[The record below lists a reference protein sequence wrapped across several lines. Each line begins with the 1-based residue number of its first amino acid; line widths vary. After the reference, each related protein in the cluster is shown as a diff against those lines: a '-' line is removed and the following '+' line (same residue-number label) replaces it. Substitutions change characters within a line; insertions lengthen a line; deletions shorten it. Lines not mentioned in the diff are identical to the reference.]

1 MKILVFGG
9 SFDPVHKG
17 HVAMLKKAL
26 SVVKPDITHIVPVYH
41 SPFKAKSPTPFKL
54 RMQMAKAAFSPLDK
68 KLVFD
73 DYEFKRGGK
82 TYSYQLV
89 QYLQKRY
96 HKADIY
102 FLVGTDCLN
111 DLHAW
116 KNAEYI
122 FKNTIVVSGR
132 RKGFT
137 ENKVAFKH
145 LVLPGQFPKMSS
157 TRVRAHILASGE
169 IPTDKV
175 PSAEAAIILK
185 NDLYGLEQHRW
196 LKAHLKPNRY
206 LHSIKVAELCA
217 VLSDIYEV
225 PTQKAVQAGIFHDAG
240 KGFSAEEL
248 ITFCKKHHLKI
259 PYFDDI
265 CRCEPALLH
274 SFVSAVLAK
283 EVFGIKD
290 KEVLNAIAEHTLGS
304 LEMSQLSKM
313 LFVADISSKDR
324 KYKDAFV
331 IRTLAMQDLEKAL
344 LYAAN
349 RKLWFTI
356 DSQKWLCPTG
366 IELWNHL
373 VKRAA

>member
-1 MKILVFGG
+1 MKILIFGG

-26 SVVKPDITHIVPVYH
+26 LTVKPDMTHIVPAYH
-41 SPFKAKSPTPFKL
+41 SPFKQKSPTPFKL
-54 RMQMAKAAFSPLDK
+54 RMQMAKAAFGALSPK
-68 KLVFD
+68 IVFD
-73 DYEFKRGGK
+73 DYELKRGGK

-96 HKADIY
+96 PQAEIY
-102 FLVGTDCLN
+102 LLVGTDCLN
-111 DLHAW
+111 DLHEW
-116 KNAEYI
+116 KNAAYI
-122 FKNTIVVSGR
+122 FAHTTVVAGR

-137 ENKVAFKH
+137 EHKAEFKH

-175 PSAEAAIILK
+175 PTAVGDIIV
-185 NDLYGLEQHRW
+185 NHHLYGLDQHQW
-196 LKAHLKPNRY
+196 LKDHLKPNRY

-225 PTQKAVQAGIFHDAG
+225 PVEKAVQAGIFHDAG
-240 KGFSAEEL
+240 KGFSAEHL
-248 ITFCKKHHLKI
+248 ITYCKNHKI
-259 PYFDDI
+259 KVPHFEDI

-274 SFVSAVLAK
+274 SFVSAGLAK
-283 EVFGIKD
+283 ELFAIKD
-290 KEVLNAIAEHTLGS
+290 KDILHAITEHTLGS
-304 LEMSQLSKM
+304 LNMTQLSKI

-356 DSQKWLCPTG
+356 DSQKWLCPSG

-373 VKRAA
+373 VKCAA

>member
-17 HVAMLKKAL
+17 HVAMLKKAV
-26 SVVKPDITHIVPVYH
+26 SVIKPDITHVVPAYH
-41 SPFKAKSPTPFKL
+41 SPFKTKSPTPFKL
-54 RMQMAKAAFSPLDK
+54 RMQMAKAAFGKLDK
-68 KLVFD
+68 KIIFD
-73 DYEFKRGGK
+73 DYELKCGGK

-96 HKADIY
+96 ANAEIY
-102 FLVGTDCLN
+102 LLVGTDCLN

-122 FKNTIVVSGR
+122 FANTIVVAGR
-132 RKGFT
+132 RKGFH
-137 ENKVAFKH
+137 ENKVSFKH
-145 LVLPGQFPKMSS
+145 IELPGQFPKMSS

-169 IPTDKV
+169 IPSDKV
-175 PSAEAAIILK
+175 PATVGQIILK

-196 LKAHLKPNRY
+196 LKTHLKPNRY

-225 PTQKAVQAGIFHDAG
+225 PVENAVQAGIFHDAG

-248 ITFCKKHHLKI
+248 ISFCKKYRLKI
-259 PYFDDI
+259 PYFEDI

-283 EVFGIKD
+283 ELFSV
-290 KEVLNAIAEHTLGS
+290 KEKEILNAIAEHTLGS
-304 LEMSQLSKM
+304 LEMSQLSKI

-356 DSQKWLCPTG
+356 DSQKWLCPAG

-373 VKRAA
+373 VKRGN

>member
-26 SVVKPDITHIVPVYH
+26 AVIKPDVTHVVPAYH

-54 RMQMAKAAFSPLDK
+54 RMQMAKAAFSSLGPI
-68 KLVFD
+68 VFD
-73 DYEFKRGGK
+73 DYELKRGGK

-96 HKADIY
+96 KQADVY
-102 FLVGTDCLN
+102 LLVGTDCLN
-111 DLHAW
+111 DLHEW
-116 KNAEYI
+116 KNADYI
-122 FKNTIVVSGR
+122 FQNTTVVAGR

-137 ENKVAFKH
+137 ERPVHFKH
-145 LVLPGQFPKMSS
+145 IFLPGQFPKMSS
-157 TRVRAHILASGE
+157 TRVRTHILSSGE
-169 IPTDKV
+169 VPLDKV
-175 PSAEAAIILK
+175 QTAVAKLITAH
-185 NDLYGLEQHRW
+185 DLYGLEQHRW
-196 LKAHLKPNRY
+196 LKEHLKPNRY

-217 VLSDIYEV
+217 VLSDIYDV
-225 PTQKAVQAGIFHDAG
+225 PAEKSVQAGILHDAG
-240 KGFSAEEL
+240 KGLNAEQL
-248 ITFCKKHHLKI
+248 ITFCKTHKLKV
-259 PYFDDI
+259 PYFEDI

-274 SFVSAVLAK
+274 SYVSARIAK
-283 EVFGIKD
+283 SLFGIKD
-290 KEVLNAIAEHTLGS
+290 TDILRAIAEHTLGS
-304 LEMSQLSKM
+304 LEMSDLSKI

-356 DSQKWLCPTG
+356 DSQKWLCPAG

-373 VKRAA
+373 IKKAA

>member
-26 SVVKPDITHIVPVYH
+26 SVIKPDVTHIVPAYQ

-54 RMQMAKAAFSPLDK
+54 RMQLTKAAFGGLDK

-73 DYEFKRGGK
+73 DYELKQGGK

-89 QYLQKRY
+89 KYLQQRY
-96 HKADIY
+96 EQPDIY
-102 FLVGTDCLN
+102 LLVGTDCLN

-116 KNAEYI
+116 KNASYI
-122 FKNTIVVSGR
+122 FEHTTVVAGR

-137 ENKVAFKH
+137 ERRANFKH
-145 LVLPGQFPKMSS
+145 IMLPGQFPKLSS
-157 TRVRAHILASGE
+157 TRVRTHILSSGQ

-175 PSAEAAIILK
+175 PAEVGKLITSH
-185 NDLYGLEQHRW
+185 DLYGLEQHRW

-225 PTQKAVQAGIFHDAG
+225 PAEKAVQAGILHDAG
-240 KGFSAEEL
+240 KGFSAADL
-248 ITFCKKHHLKI
+248 VTYCQTHKI
-259 PYFDDI
+259 KVPYFDDI
-265 CRCEPALLH
+265 CQCEPALLH
-274 SFVSAVLAK
+274 SFVSAGLAK
-283 EVFGIKD
+283 ELFAIKD
-290 KEVLNAIAEHTLGS
+290 KEILQAIAEHTLGS
-304 LEMSQLSKM
+304 LTMTQPSKI

-324 KYKDAFV
+324 KYKDAFL
-331 IRTLAMQDLEKAL
+331 IRTLAMQDLEQAL

-356 DSQKWLCPTG
+356 ESQKWLCPAG

-373 VKRAA
+373 VKRRA

>member
-26 SVVKPDITHIVPVYH
+26 AVIKPDVTHIVPAYQ
-41 SPFKAKSPTPFKL
+41 SPFKAKSPTPFHL
-54 RMQMAKAAFSPLDK
+54 RMQMAQAAFSALDTN
-68 KLVFD
+68 LIFD
-73 DYEFKRGGK
+73 DYEFKQGGK

-89 QYLQKRY
+89 QYLQTRY
-96 HKADIY
+96 PQADIY
-102 FLVGTDCLN
+102 LLVGTDCLN

-116 KNAEYI
+116 KNADYI
-122 FKNTIVVSGR
+122 FKHTTIVAGR
-132 RKGFT
+132 RKGFK
-137 ENKVAFKH
+137 ENHVDFKH
-145 LVLPGQFPKMSS
+145 IMLPGQFPKLSS
-157 TRVRAHILASGE
+157 TRVRTHILSSGG
-169 IPTDKV
+169 IPADKI
-175 PSAEAAIILK
+175 SAEVGKIILAH
-185 NDLYGLEQHRW
+185 DLYGLEQHRW
-196 LKAHLKPNRY
+196 LKKHLKPNRY

-225 PTQKAVQAGIFHDAG
+225 PTEKAVQAGILHDAG
-240 KGFSAEEL
+240 KGFSAQDL
-248 ITFCKKHHLKI
+248 IHYCTEHRLKI
-259 PYFDDI
+259 PYFEDI
-265 CRCEPALLH
+265 CKCEPALLH
-274 SFVSAVLAK
+274 SFVSAQLAQELFSIQDRDVLT
-283 EVFGIKD
+283 
-290 KEVLNAIAEHTLGS
+290 AIEEHTLGS
-304 LEMSQLSKM
+304 LNMTQLSKI

-356 DSQKWLCPTG
+356 DSQKWLCPAG

-373 VKRAA
+373 VKHAA